1 MRADFAAR
9 GWSLQADLGSRLRY
23 ADAIALFK
31 ALSGDPATS
40 TGAHVAGLKY
50 PTSFAD
56 MFTVA
61 ALTQNKFPSPIP
73 TEEEQLRAASF
84 KASGDEAQK
93 AAENMAPLFAS
104 LYE

>member
-1 MRADFAAR
+1 M
-9 GWSLQADLGSRLRY
+9 
-23 ADAIALFK
+23 
-31 ALSGDPATS
+31 T
-40 TGAHVAGLKY
+40 GLKY

-56 MFTVA
+56 MFIVA
-61 ALTQNKFPSPIP
+61 ALTKNEFPSPIP

>member
-1 MRADFAAR
+1 M
-9 GWSLQADLGSRLRY
+9 
-23 ADAIALFK
+23 
-31 ALSGDPATS
+31 
-40 TGAHVAGLKY
+40 
-50 PTSFAD
+50 PT
-56 MFTVA
+56 
-61 ALTQNKFPSPIP
+61 P